1 MTALQTQASEGKATA
16 MFLLRFLAALLL
28 GTLVS
33 CKSAPKSTGSGY
45 KGPQAA
51 LVNGDVVPPSNVPSA
66 VKRAIQ
72 AANEI
77 NHLPY
82 QFGGGH
88 GRPCYGLDC
97 SGSTSHVLRHA
108 GLLKG
113 SMPSKG
119 FLKYGKS
126 GPGKYITIYVRDG
139 HVFMTICGVRFDTT
153 SGGSGHVGPRWM
165 MKPRSTKG
173 FKLRHPPGL

>member
-1 MTALQTQASEGKATA
+1 MIR
-16 MFLLRFLAALLL
+16 LLAVAALAF
-28 GTLVS
+28 LVS
-33 CKSAPKSTGSGY
+33 CKSTPKISGAGY
-45 KGPQAA
+45 RGPRAA
-51 LVNGDVVPPSNVPSA
+51 LVNNDVVPPDNVPTK
-66 VKRAIQ
+66 VKRAIY
-72 AANEI
+72 AANSI

-82 QFGGGH
+82 EFGGGH

-97 SGSTSHVLRHA
+97 SGSVSHVLRNA
-108 GLLKG
+108 GYIDG

-119 FLKYGKS
+119 FQKYGKS
-126 GPGKYITIYVRDG
+126 GPGKYISIYARDG

-173 FKLRHPPGL
+173 FTVRHPEGA

>member
-1 MTALQTQASEGKATA
+1 
-16 MFLLRFLAALLL
+16 MFLPRLIAAAALCL
-28 GTLVS
+28 LVS
-33 CKSAPKSTGSGY
+33 CSSTPKNTAAGY
-45 KGPQAA
+45 RGPRAA
-51 LVNGDVVPPSNVPSA
+51 MVNDDVVPPSNAPPA
-66 VKRAIQ
+66 VKRAIY
-72 AANEI
+72 AANQI

-97 SGSTSHVLRHA
+97 SGSVSHVLRNA
-108 GLLKG
+108 GLMES
-113 SMPSKG
+113 SMPSNG

-126 GPGKYITIYVRDG
+126 GPGKYISVYARDG

-165 MKPRSTKG
+165 TKPRNTKG
-173 FKLRHPPGL
+173 FKVRHPDGA

>member
-1 MTALQTQASEGKATA
+1 
-16 MFLLRFLAALLL
+16 MFLIRLLASAALCLL
-28 GTLVS
+28 IS
-33 CKSAPKSTGSGY
+33 CSSTPKSSSTAY
-45 KGPQAA
+45 RGPRAA
-51 LVNGDVVPPSNVPSA
+51 MVNNDVVPPENVPAS
-66 VKRAIQ
+66 VRRAIY
-72 AANEI
+72 AANNI

-97 SGSTSHVLRHA
+97 SGSVSHVLRNA
-108 GLLKG
+108 GYIDG

-119 FLKYGKS
+119 FQKYGKS
-126 GPGKYITIYVRDG
+126 GPGKYITIYARDG

-165 MKPRSTKG
+165 EKPRSTKG
-173 FKLRHPPGL
+173 FSVRHPEGA

>member
-1 MTALQTQASEGKATA
+1 MTC
-16 MFLLRFLAALLL
+16 FFRFLAA
-28 GTLVS
+28 TLVCFLAS
-33 CKSAPKSTGSGY
+33 CSSTPKNTESVYSGRRAVIVNGEASAP
-45 KGPQAA
+45 
-51 LVNGDVVPPSNVPSA
+51 SNAPSA
-66 VKRAIQ
+66 VKRAIA
-72 AANEI
+72 AANNI

-97 SGSTSHVLRHA
+97 SGSTSHVLRAA
-108 GLLKG
+108 GLIDG

-126 GPGKYITIYVRDG
+126 GPGKYITIFARDG
-139 HVFMTICGVRFDTT
+139 HVFMTICGLRFDTT

-165 MKPRSTKG
+165 TKPRSTKG

>member
-1 MTALQTQASEGKATA
+1 
-16 MFLLRFLAALLL
+16 MFLLRSLAAAALCLLC
-28 GTLVS
+28 S
-33 CKSAPKSTGSGY
+33 CGSTPKSTASGY
-45 KGPQAA
+45 RGPPAA
-51 LVNGDVVPPSNVPSA
+51 MVNHDAVPPSNAPAA
-66 VKRAIQ
+66 VKRAIY
-72 AANEI
+72 AANRI

-88 GRPCYGLDC
+88 GRASHGLDC
-97 SGSTSHVLRHA
+97 SGSVSHVLRNA
-108 GLLKG
+108 GLMES

-139 HVFMTICGVRFDTT
+139 HVFMTICGLRFDTT

-165 MKPRSTKG
+165 TKPRNTKG
-173 FKLRHPPGL
+173 FKVRHPAGY

>member
-1 MTALQTQASEGKATA
+1 
-16 MFLLRFLAALLL
+16 MFLYRPLALLAL
-28 GTLVS
+28 CLLCS
-33 CKSAPKSTGSGY
+33 CGSTPKSTASTY
-45 KGPQAA
+45 RGPQAA
-51 LVNGDVVPPSNVPSA
+51 IVNGDVVAPDSAPAA
-66 VKRAIQ
+66 VKRAIH

-88 GRPCYGLDC
+88 GGRPCYGLDC
-97 SGSTSHVLRHA
+97 SGTVSYVLRNA
-108 GLLKG
+108 GLIEG

-119 FLKYGKS
+119 YLKYGKS

-153 SGGSGHVGPRWM
+153 SNGSGHVGPRWM
-165 MKPRSTKG
+165 HKPRSTKG
-173 FKLRHPPGL
+173 FKMRHPPGL